1 MFLAVLQDLFKP
13 GIDIWEILVR
23 MGLTALF
30 VGIIG
35 VERQLRQ
42 KIAGVTTHLMVAF
55 GAAGIAILQ
64 DALYYDAIETAKN
77 LFDMGYITQVTV
89 QIQRQRVIAQVVTGV
104 GFLGAGTILKTR
116 NGIYG
121 LTTAATLWLASMIGL
136 AFGMGAYI
144 VGIVMSLFSLVFLT
158 LFRKILAKTALKHIE
173 SPDIIGSQEVDD

>member
-1 MFLAVLQDLFKP
+1 MFLSFLLNFVENGP
-13 GIDIWEILVR
+13 GIVEIVVR
-23 MGLTALF
+23 MLLTAVF

-35 VERQLRQ
+35 LERQMRH
-42 KIAGVTTHLMVAF
+42 KIAGITTHLMVAF

-64 DALYYDAIETAKN
+64 DALYYDAIAKAIDFQD
-77 LFDMGYITQVTV
+77 LGYMLDV

-121 LTTAATLWLASMIGL
+121 LTTAATLWLAAMIGL

-144 VGIVMSLFSLVFLT
+144 IGAVISIFSFVFLT
-158 LFRKILAKTALKHIE
+158 LFRRILQKTSLRHIE
-173 SPDIIGSQEVDD
+173 SPNIIGSQEVDE

>member
-1 MFLAVLQDLFKP
+1 MFLSFLLNFVENGP
-13 GIDIWEILVR
+13 GILEIVVR
-23 MGLTALF
+23 MLLTALF

-35 VERQLRQ
+35 LERQMRH
-42 KIAGVTTHLMVAF
+42 KIAGITTHLMVAF

-64 DALYYDAIETAKN
+64 DALYYDAIAKAIDFQD
-77 LFDMGYITQVTV
+77 LGYMLDV

-121 LTTAATLWLASMIGL
+121 LTTAATLWLAAMIGL

-144 VGIVMSLFSLVFLT
+144 IGAVISIFSFVFLT
-158 LFRKILAKTALKHIE
+158 LFRRILQKTSLRHIE
-173 SPDIIGSQEVDD
+173 SPNIIGSQEVDE

>member
-1 MFLAVLQDLFKP
+1 MFLSFLLNFVENGP
-13 GIDIWEILVR
+13 GILEIVVR
-23 MGLTALF
+23 MLLTAVF

-35 VERQLRQ
+35 LERQMRH
-42 KIAGVTTHLMVAF
+42 KIAGITTHLMVAF

-64 DALYYDAIETAKN
+64 DALYYDAIAKAIDFQD
-77 LFDMGYITQVTV
+77 LGYMLDV

-121 LTTAATLWLASMIGL
+121 LTTAATLWLAAMIGL

-144 VGIVMSLFSLVFLT
+144 IGAVISIFSFVFLT
-158 LFRKILAKTALKHIE
+158 LFRRILQKTSLRHIE
-173 SPDIIGSQEVDD
+173 SPNIIGSQEVDE